1 MDVPSFATSF
11 EKKLEQN
18 NRQMGEVMEIM
29 WNNIKNIVKRGEK
42 LEDVEKNVGIL
53 EEGAEKF
60 KDNANKLKRREWWKS
75 TKYSIVLF
83 STMVLVLILVGLA
96 IYEMLKD

>member
-1 MDVPSFATSF
+1 
-11 EKKLEQN
+11 
-18 NRQMGEVMEIM
+18 MGEVMDMM

-42 LEDVEKNVGIL
+42 LEDVEKNTRIL
-53 EEGAEKF
+53 EEGADIF
-60 KDNANKLKRREWWKS
+60 RDNANKLKRREWWKNA
-75 TKYSIVLF
+75 KYSIVLF